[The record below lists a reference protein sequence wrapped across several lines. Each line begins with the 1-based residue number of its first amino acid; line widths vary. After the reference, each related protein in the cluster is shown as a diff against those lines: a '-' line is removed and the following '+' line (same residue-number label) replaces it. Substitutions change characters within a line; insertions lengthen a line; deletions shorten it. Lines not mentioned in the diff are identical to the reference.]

1 MKVLSLFSGIAGL
14 CEEGIKIANLDHRF
28 KVKQFVECSGYA
40 TKHLRKTY
48 PLIDVHDN
56 IKTFTGEANEFDI
69 VCGGVPCQGSSNA
82 GDRQGLADSRT
93 GLWSEMF
100 RIISK
105 VQPKFVLLENPPGLA
120 ARGLITILRQLDS
133 IRYLGEWTT
142 ISAQEVGL
150 PHLIKRIFLI
160 ANPYGLQFKEQ
171 PTSWAD
177 QVRASVKEVR
187 ESEQVR
193 VYQPGATQVGDGVSV
208 EVAKGLPGNF
218 EARRAYG
225 LSCSP
230 RQSAIAW
237 KRIDYLRTLIKE

>member
-14 CEEGIKIANLDHRF
+14 CKEGIKIANLSHRYE
-28 KVKQFVECSGYA
+28 VKQFVECSDYA
-40 TKHLRKTY
+40 ARYLRETY
-48 PLIDVHDN
+48 PLVDIHNNV
-56 IKTFTGEANEFDI
+56 KTFTSKANEFDI
-69 VCGGVPCQGSSNA
+69 ICGGVPCQGSSNA

-100 RIISK
+100 RI
-105 VQPKFVLLENPPGLA
+105 VCETEPKFVLLENPAGLA

-133 IRYLGEWTT
+133 IRYMGESTT

-150 PHLIKRIFLI
+150 PHFRKRIFLI
-160 ANPYGLQFKEQ
+160 AYPNGLQFKEQ
-171 PTSWAD
+171 PTSWTD
-177 QVRASVKEVR
+177 QVRASVEEVR
-187 ESEQVR
+187 QSEQVR
-193 VYQPGATQVGDGVSV
+193 VYKPGFLEVDAGIQI

-237 KRIDYLRTLIKE
+237 KRIDYLTKLLKE